1 MLPDNTKVSSDDCSD
16 QIPHNPDECP
26 VREVLNRIGDKWSI
40 FIIALL
46 DSGPMR
52 FNALRRRIDG
62 ISQRMLTLT
71 LKGLERDGLVTR
83 TVYPTVPPSVE
94 YKLTELGVTL
104 TKPILEL
111 NQWAVQHRE
120 NIIQSRSLFDSR
132 LESL

>member
-1 MLPDNTKVSSDDCSD
+1 MLPDNTTLHSEDCAG
-16 QIPHNPDECP
+16 QIPKNHDECP

-46 DSGPMR
+46 HQEPMR
-52 FNALRRRIDG
+52 FNALRRKIEG

-71 LKGLERDGLVTR
+71 LKGLERDGLVSR

-94 YKLTELGVTL
+94 YKLTELGHTL

-111 NQWAVQHRE
+111 NRWAETHRE
-120 NIIQSRSLFDSR
+120 NVIESRNQYDLR
-132 LESL
+132 RES

>member
-1 MLPDNTKVSSDDCSD
+1 MLPDNTALRTEERAGQVPK
-16 QIPHNPDECP
+16 NPDECP

-46 DSGPMR
+46 HQEPMR
-52 FNALRRRIDG
+52 FNALRRKIEG

-71 LKGLERDGLVTR
+71 LKGLERDGLVRR

-94 YKLTELGVTL
+94 YRLTELGHTL

-111 NQWAVQHRE
+111 NRWAENHRKNVIE
-120 NIIQSRSLFDSR
+120 SRNQYDLR
-132 LESL
+132 QES